1 MSMTLRIASRECR
14 AMTGAQASYL
24 DTLCEEVG
32 DTFDPSLT
40 RAFSSKVD
48 TTLRRENAT
57 KQRLRVPFR
66 FNRNGKGSKA
76 DASKMIDEL
85 PKQDP
90 RLTNPG
96 GR

>member
-1 MSMTLRIASRECR
+1 MTAADRLKG
-14 AMTGAQASYL
+14 MTGAQASYL
-24 DTLCEEVG
+24 KTPCEEVG

-48 TTLRRENAT
+48 TGLRRENAT
-57 KQRLRVPFR
+57 KQRIRAPFR

-85 PKQDP
+85 RKRDP